1 MLLLVLWWIPNH
13 VDLSASIERY
23 YQHTVLRAI
32 AASTGDN
39 QDVYRAAL
47 SLLAEAGGYVGVLR
61 KLAMVFCRWHG
72 RLAFLW
78 VASWLC
84 VVRDFRG
91 VVVVFLFLAVVL

>member
-1 MLLLVLWWIPNH
+1 MLWCIPNH
-13 VDLSASIERY
+13 VDLSACIERY
-23 YQHTVLRAI
+23 YQHTVSRAI

-61 KLAMVFCRWHG
+61 KLAMVFCRWQV
-72 RLAFLW
+72 RLALLC

-84 VVRDFRG
+84 VVRDLRG

>member
-1 MLLLVLWWIPNH
+1 MLLLVLWWIPNP
-13 VDLSASIERY
+13 VDLSVSIERY
-23 YQHTVLRAI
+23 YQHTVSRAI

-39 QDVYRAAL
+39 QDVYRAAI
-47 SLLAEAGGYVGVLR
+47 SQLAEAGGYVGVLR

-84 VVRDFRG
+84 IVRDLRG
-91 VVVVFLFLAVVL
+91 VVVVFLFLAAVL